1 MRGVFGMTTKAVR
14 ARKLVAEVNV
24 VNIGAR
30 RRVEKNWK
38 FANGAIGKVDRWYR
52 LNRPVCGADL
62 PV

>member
-1 MRGVFGMTTKAVR
+1 MRGVFGITTKAVR
-14 ARKLVAEVNV
+14 ARKLDADVN

-30 RRVEKNWK
+30 VRVEKNWK

-52 LNRPVCGADL
+52 LNRPAYGADL